1 MPVYLQDGKVL
12 TENGKIAVSS
22 GCCCRECCCIGTS
35 AITLGLD
42 GITPNGET
50 CQEVV
55 DVDTLEEDC
64 ADEDAI
70 ARPAESESCSG
81 ATAVVEWC
89 DLSVTLECGVSGE
102 TTETRD
108 SENSPL
114 DLPPY
119 LCTADGA
126 NITRILLSAKFASS
140 LVNPLTTSR
149 SGCRFGCNVEC
160 NRCVIRFSFILYDS
174 PAVGA
179 ARFRKYYVTQRSGC
193 DESPIIETV
202 IDDGNYCCPED
213 AEVTV
218 TFAP

>member
-1 MPVYLQDGKVL
+1 MVCPCC
-12 TENGKIAVSS
+12 VSN
-22 GCCCRECCCIGTS
+22 RCCCIGTS
-35 AITLGLD
+35 SITLGLD
-42 GITPNGET
+42 GSTPNGET

-64 ADEDAI
+64 PEEDTI
-70 ARPAESESCSG
+70 TKPAEAESCTG
-81 ATAVVEWC
+81 ATAVIEWC
-89 DLSVTLECGVSGE
+89 NLSVTLECGVSGE
-102 TTETRD
+102 TTDTEESD
-108 SENSPL
+108 NFPL

-119 LCTADGA
+119 LCTVDGT
-126 NITRILLSAKFASS
+126 NITLILLSASFASS
-140 LVNPLTTSR
+140 LVNPSTTSR
-149 SGCRFGCNVEC
+149 SDCSFGCGIEC

-179 ARFRKYYVTQRSGC
+179 AKSRKYYVTQRSGC

-202 IDDGNYCCPED
+202 FDDGNYCCPED